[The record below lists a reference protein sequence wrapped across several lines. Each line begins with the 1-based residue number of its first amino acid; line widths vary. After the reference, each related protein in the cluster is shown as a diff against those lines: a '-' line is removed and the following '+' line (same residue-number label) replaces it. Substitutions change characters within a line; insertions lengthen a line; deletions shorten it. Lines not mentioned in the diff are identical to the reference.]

1 MEYLLHESVHHD
13 SLIDVYFDNS
23 ALLAVEK
30 AEMTQHLADRERVR
44 ALQCSP
50 CSVPFAV
57 RCLLTYTGVPTPQE
71 LRNMALMLHAED
83 ETRYAMLKNPK
94 AFKRVKPSKK
104 KGKKGKRGRSPAKKK
119 KGGAA
124 GGKSKSKGK
133 SKGKSPSKREYCCCA
148 TAPCQCT
155 TLNGWRPRIAGSTSK
170 KKKKKK

>member
-50 CSVPFAV
+50 CSVPFAM
-57 RCLLTYTGVPTPQE
+57 RCFTYPGVPTPQE